1 MSKLLKYLKGH
12 LLPIFF
18 IFILLIIQA
27 FCELSLPD
35 YTSDIVNVGIQ
46 QSGIDSPAPKAI
58 RESELNKISVFLTDS
73 EIAQVKDNYTFKY
86 KKELIKYDK
95 KSYIILN
102 I

>member
-46 QSGIDSPAPKAI
+46 QSGIAVSYTHLDVYKRQAPDGAAAETAKRGVI
-58 RESELNKISVFLTDS
+58 GFHPWWSR
-73 EIAQVKDNYTFKY
+73 AQRGITMN
-86 KKELIKYDK
+86 EAP
-95 KSYIILN
+95 
-102 I
+102 

>member
-46 QSGIDSPAPKAI
+46 QGGIDSRRQRSSGKVSLIKSAF
-58 RESELNKISVFLTDS
+58 FLRTAKS
-73 EIAQVKDNYTFKY
+73 PRVKDNYT
-86 KKELIKYDK
+86 LVSAGIV
-95 KSYIILN
+95 SG
-102 I
+102 